1 MYGIRQAI
9 YDAVGEPCHEC
20 GRSMTAANHYVA
32 YLCCT
37 KCRYSTCCSK
47 SMAAHNDLFHGPARK
62 NIQSSVLLL
71 LSPIL
76 DVQNK
81 LHISAK
87 PFNLGKSTILKEP
100 MYSVGGFSTTSG
112 NKMAKHL
119 GEMLIFL

>member
-1 MYGIRQAI
+1 MYDTFQAI

-62 NIQSSVLLL
+62 TNCVEFIL

-76 DVQNK
+76 DIQNK

-100 MYSVGGFSTTSG
+100 MFSVGGFSTTSG

>member
-1 MYGIRQAI
+1 
-9 YDAVGEPCHEC
+9 
-20 GRSMTAANHYVA
+20 MTAANHYVA

-81 LHISAK
+81 
-87 PFNLGKSTILKEP
+87 
-100 MYSVGGFSTTSG
+100 
-112 NKMAKHL
+112 
-119 GEMLIFL
+119 

>member
-62 NIQSSVLLL
+62 
-71 LSPIL
+71 
-76 DVQNK
+76 K
-81 LHISAK
+81 
-87 PFNLGKSTILKEP
+87 
-100 MYSVGGFSTTSG
+100 YS
-112 NKMAKHL
+112 
-119 GEMLIFL
+119 I